1 MRDVLFSNP
10 GISMT
15 VIDTRDQAE
24 YRLSSWSLDE
34 LLPKPNPQVISERI
48 AQLETA
54 VSEFEARR
62 QHLGPAMTPEDLRGV
77 IRDYEALVERMAVLD
92 AYGSLWFS
100 SDTQSRGAQSYRNRL
115 KQLLT
120 GWYNRILFFEL
131 WWKGLEDHEAQE
143 LLPPGEEDGDHRH
156 YLESL
161 RRLKPYTLD
170 EKSEQIVNLKDA
182 NGISGMLTLYSMLT
196 NRLEFEMEVDGTTEI
211 LTRDGL
217 MSHAFSPRPERRAAA
232 YRELYRV
239 YEEEAT
245 ILAQVYTNRVRDWHS
260 ENVEIRGF
268 DTPITVR
275 NVLNDVPDAAVE
287 VLLEVVR
294 ENAPLFRRYF
304 HLKAGWMGLDR
315 LRRYD
320 LYAPLASSDKEIP
333 YPQAVSSVLGT
344 FDRFHPSFAR
354 LARRVFDDDHI
365 DSEIRK
371 GKRGGAFCATV
382 LPRLTPWVLVN
393 YTGRVRDVA
402 TLAHELGHAIHSMLA
417 DDHSVLTQHPS
428 LPLAETASVF
438 SEMLMTDR
446 LLQEEQ
452 DPLTRREILAAF
464 LDDIYATVLRQAY
477 FVLFELAAHDA
488 IRSGASLDE
497 LNEMYMENLREQFAD
512 SVELP
517 EEFQYEWLSIP
528 HIFHTPFY
536 CYAYSF
542 GQLLVLALYRRYLE
556 QGEAFKPHY
565 LKMLSYGGAAR
576 PEVIL
581 AEAGIDIT
589 DPEFWRGGFEVVEE
603 RIRELE
609 AIEV

>member
-1 MRDVLFSNP
+1 
-10 GISMT
+10 MT

-24 YRLSSWSLDE
+24 HRLSSWSLNE
-34 LLPKPNPQVISERI
+34 LLPKPSPQVISERI
-48 AQLETA
+48 ARLETA

-62 QHLGPAMTPEDLRGV
+62 QHLSPAMTPEDLRGAV
-77 IRDYEALVERMAVLD
+77 RDYEALVERMAVLD

-143 LLPPGEEDGDHRH
+143 LLPTGEEDGDHRH

-196 NRLEFEMEVDGTTEI
+196 NRLEFELEVDGKTET

-239 YEEEAT
+239 YEDEAT
-245 ILAQVYTNRVRDWHS
+245 ILAQVYINRVRDWHS

-268 DTPITVR
+268 DAPITVR

-304 HLKAGWMGLDR
+304 HLKAGWLGLDR

-528 HIFHTPFY
+528 HIFQTPFY

-581 AEAGIDIT
+581 AEAGIDIA
-589 DPEFWRGGFEVVEE
+589 DPAFWRGGFEVVDE